1 MDRTPLAGPSTAAHG
16 AARARAARPRDA
28 AFPGR
33 SPLLYPWRRTVA
45 PDGAGSCMPSVT
57 SFYSEDERSLGR
69 DFLERGYVVREVCDR
84 AALEAIREEVVR
96 LACRHLKCPRPND
109 PDDFLN
115 NIHKLVAPVDLN
127 ALRLAIYHGV
137 NDATWL
143 RPSYFAVARRYL
155 EQLVGNELAMQNRIN
170 LSIQMANDDS
180 SILPIHADAFGGE
193 TPFQVVAWLPLVD
206 CYRTKSMFI
215 LPYAENRALLPR
227 MKEFRAGGM
236 AEAYDAIKDRLVW
249 LDVPFGSVLV
259 FSTNQ
264 LHGNIVNTEATT
276 RWSMN
281 CRFTGLFTPYT
292 SQEKKLGS
300 FYLPITTRPV
310 TQVGLD
316 YEPPG
321 GFEE

>member
-1 MDRTPLAGPSTAAHG
+1 V
-16 AARARAARPRDA
+16 RD
-28 AFPGR
+28 
-33 SPLLYPWRRTVA
+33 
-45 PDGAGSCMPSVT
+45 
-57 SFYSEDERSLGR
+57 
-69 DFLERGYVVREVCDR
+69 VCDR
-84 AALEAIREEVVR
+84 DALEAIREEVVR
-96 LACRHLKCPRPND
+96 LACTHLKCPPPND
-109 PDDFLN
+109 PGRFLDD
-115 NIHKLVAPVDLN
+115 IHQLVAPKDLN

-137 NDATWL
+137 NAAAWL
-143 RPSYFAVARRYL
+143 RPSYFALARRHL
-155 EQLVGNELAMQNRIN
+155 ELLVGNELAMQNRVN
-170 LSIQMANDDS
+170 LSIQMSNDDS

-193 TPFQVVAWLPLVD
+193 TPFQVVVWLPLVD

-236 AEAYDAIKDRLVW
+236 AEVFDAIKDQLVW
-249 LDVPFGSVLV
+249 LDVPFGSVLL

-264 LHGNIVNTEATT
+264 LHGNVVNGEATT